1 MYSSSIKESFG
12 PMKMEPLAIV
22 GIIVGIMAGFGIILY
37 FLIVYYGTR
46 NN

>member
-22 GIIVGIMAGFGIILY
+22 GILIGSMCGFFLILY
-37 FLIVYYGTR
+37 LIVFYLPIKK
-46 NN
+46 